1 MKGVRAL
8 DDKQILNL
16 YVARSESAIC
26 ETEKKYGNYC
36 YTIAYRI
43 LENDGDAKEIVNDT
57 LLKAWNTIP
66 NSRPDSL
73 KSYVGMISR
82 QLSLDRYEQYHAQKR
97 GGQVAL
103 VLDELAECI
112 PSGNSGEDVGES
124 VALKE
129 ALNKFVW
136 SLPER
141 TQIVFVRRYWYSCS
155 ISEIAQDLHMKESSV
170 TVLLLRTRKKLKE
183 FLKEEGIDV

>member
-1 MKGVRAL
+1 M

-66 NSRPDSL
+66 NSRSDSL

-112 PSGNSGEDVGES
+112 PSGDSGEDIGES

-155 ISEIAQDLHMKESSV
+155 ISEIAQDLHMKESAV

-183 FLKEEGIDV
+183 FLKKEEIDV